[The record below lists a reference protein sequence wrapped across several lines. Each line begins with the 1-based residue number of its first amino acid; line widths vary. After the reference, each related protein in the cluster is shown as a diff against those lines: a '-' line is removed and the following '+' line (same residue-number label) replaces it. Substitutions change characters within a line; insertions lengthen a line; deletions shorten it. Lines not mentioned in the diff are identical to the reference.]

1 MSKHQIKYYPVGNGD
16 TSLIKLKDGITI
28 ITDCKIRNIE
38 DGIFDV
44 KKDLLNNL
52 GRRDGKPYTDLFIL
66 SHHDQDHCLNFEKH
80 FYCGNVDDYNKD
92 NDEHKDKIII
102 DELWVNSYILSDD
115 ISENSSAIFLKKEV
129 ERRRDLHKNNKSEK
143 DNRGNRLVLV
153 GSDVD
158 DNFKNVPQHYPGEEY
173 NSINGNKTNEFS
185 FFIHAPL
192 KQSIIEGNAKSDR
205 NATSIVYQARF
216 YNTNNEFICRAI
228 FGGDADN
235 YRWAKIKEK
244 TEENGNEDALKWDIF
259 LAPHHCSWTF
269 FNDTP
274 YKDKEKGIDNS
285 EAKKTSLE
293 ILDYQNSGAW
303 VIASSKEV
311 KNDDDNPPH
320 YAAKEEYVA
329 KVGENKFENT
339 AKFYGKYKKPI
350 LFEIDDNIKLAILSL
365 PTLVSQGKSKPSR
378 AGKND

>member
-1 MSKHQIKYYPVGNGD
+1 LSKHQIRYYPVDNGD

-28 ITDCKIRNIE
+28 ITDCKIRKVE

-44 KKDLLNNL
+44 KKDLLSNL
-52 GRRDGKPYTDLFIL
+52 QKRDEKPYTDLFIL

-80 FYCGNVDDYNKD
+80 FYCGNVDDYDED

-102 DELWVNSYILSDD
+102 DELWVNSYILSDN

-158 DNFKNVPQHYPGEEY
+158 DNFKNVPQHYPGREY
-173 NSINGNKTNEFS
+173 KSINGNAIDGFS

-216 YNTNNEFICRAI
+216 YNNNEIVCRAI
-228 FGGDADN
+228 FGGDADH
-235 YRWAKIKEK
+235 YRWAKIKGI
-244 TEENGNEDALKWDIF
+244 TEEKGNQDALKWDIF

-274 YKDKEKGIDNS
+274 YKDKDKNIDNS
-285 EAKKTSLE
+285 EPQQTSLD
-293 ILDYQNSGAW
+293 ILNYHNQGAW
-303 VIASSKEV
+303 VVASSKEV
-311 KNDDDNPPH
+311 KDDNDNPPH
-320 YAAKEEYVA
+320 YPAKKEYVA
-329 KVGENKFENT
+329 KVGENKFKNT
-339 AKFYGKYKKPI
+339 AKYYSEFKEPI
-350 LFEIDDNIKLAILSL
+350 LFEIEDNNVKLSRSA
-365 PTLVSQGKSKPSR
+365 TLASVSTGTYRPSR
-378 AGKND
+378 AG